1 MFLFILLRENS
12 ENSIK
17 LASRGNNSA
26 SAGGGQQRNANNG
39 NNGRGGGGGG
49 AAAGEGAAE
58 WNLEV
63 RVCFLYSIQTR
74 PILDLDFSFLQS

>member
-39 NNGRGGGGGG
+39 NNGRGGGAG

-63 RVCFLYSIQTR
+63 RDCFLFIQTR
-74 PILDLDFSFLQS
+74 PILDLDVLFL